1 MQLKRNLSIWAA
13 ALNSQ
18 PLALLGNPS
27 SHDRV
32 EGMIGNCHLTKEI
45 FYADPQFALAPLQGI
60 LLARET
66 YVFRKR
72 SEFRIV
78 SSDLICIGLFCVCFE
93 GICVTDANVLEE
105 IWETSSEPVIN

>member
-1 MQLKRNLSIWAA
+1 MQLRRNLSIWAA

-18 PLALLGNPS
+18 AFALLGNPS
-27 SHDRV
+27 SHDRG
-32 EGMIGNCHLTKEI
+32 EGMIGDCHLTKEI
-45 FYADPQFALAPLQGI
+45 FYADPQFALAPLKGI
-60 LLARET
+60 PLAEKH
-66 YVFRKR
+66 VFRKR

>member
-1 MQLKRNLSIWAA
+1 
-13 ALNSQ
+13 
-18 PLALLGNPS
+18 
-27 SHDRV
+27 
-32 EGMIGNCHLTKEI
+32 MIGNCHLTKEI